1 MTISTEL
8 EYRSGFSNV
17 QVPGPEERLPALG
30 RIRPRSAPGRP
41 NRPLIIGIHMRSMS
55 RSFLLAGLLGALSV
69 GAVCL
74 PASGQALDRDIVT
87 TTRPLTAAQSTKV
100 ADFANAQITR
110 ITQGDAANLIEARD
124 TIIQDTRRP
133 GVTGVFLRAY
143 STALVPGIRTLLD
156 KSGTGDELFPLR
168 AENSLRILAFLRTP
182 ESLELLLASN
192 NPSRVSD
199 RGQRLVAAGLVP
211 LAVEPVPQ
219 SGLNSG
225 ALTGLARDISNN
237 LRDESDWLV
246 ALEDLRAMNAIALNP
261 GMTKENRAEVR
272 SMQFEAYADL
282 ANRVDASDQPSE
294 LVLSIH
300 RAMLGL
306 RDRLLANAT
315 ASDVSNKQIAQTLRS
330 MLVTIGEATVKQWDG
345 LQKSSQ
351 MYAAYEGTLRIGA
364 QLLSLLD
371 GRPDDAIDALAA
383 PMTEASKTRPDG
395 PARDKALA
403 NIKAALKKLG

>member
-1 MTISTEL
+1 
-8 EYRSGFSNV
+8 
-17 QVPGPEERLPALG
+17 
-30 RIRPRSAPGRP
+30 
-41 NRPLIIGIHMRSMS
+41 MRSMS
-55 RSFLLAGLLGALSV
+55 RSFLLAGLFGVLSA

-74 PASGQALDRDIVT
+74 PASGQALDREIVT
-87 TTRPLTAAQSTKV
+87 TTRPLTAAQTSKV
-100 ADFANAQITR
+100 SDFAAAQLSQIA
-110 ITQGDAANLIEARD
+110 QGDASSLIEARD
-124 TIIQDTRRP
+124 SIIQDTRRP

-143 STALVPGIRTLLD
+143 SKELVPGIRKILD
-156 KSGTGDELFPLR
+156 KPGTGDDLFTLR

-182 ESLELLLASN
+182 ESVDLLVASN

-225 ALTGLARDISNN
+225 GLTAMARDISEN
-237 LRDESDWLV
+237 LRDETDWLV

-272 SMQFEAYADL
+272 SMQFQAYADL
-282 ANRVDASDQPSE
+282 ANRVEASDQPSE

-306 RDRLLANAT
+306 RARLLANAT
-315 ASDVSNKQIAQTLRS
+315 AGDVSNKQIAQTLRS
-330 MLVTIGEATVKQWDG
+330 MLTTIGEATVKQWDG

-364 QLLSLLD
+364 QLLSLLE
-371 GRPDDAIDALAA
+371 GRPDEAIDALAA
-383 PMTEASKTRPDG
+383 PMTEALKTRPG
-395 PARDKALA
+395 GSARDKALA
-403 NIKAALKKLG
+403 NLKAALKKLD

>member
-1 MTISTEL
+1 
-8 EYRSGFSNV
+8 
-17 QVPGPEERLPALG
+17 
-30 RIRPRSAPGRP
+30 
-41 NRPLIIGIHMRSMS
+41 MRSMS
-55 RSFLLAGLLGALSV
+55 RSLLLAGLLGILSSGAL
-69 GAVCL
+69 CL
-74 PASGQALDRDIVT
+74 PASGQALDREIVT
-87 TTRPLTAAQSTKV
+87 TTRPLTAAQASMV
-100 ADFANAQITR
+100 ADFANAQLSR
-110 ITQGDAANLIEARD
+110 ITEGDAANLIEARD
-124 TIIQDTRRP
+124 TIIQDARRP

-156 KSGTGDELFPLR
+156 KSGTDDELFPLR

-182 ESLELLLASN
+182 DSVDLLVSAS

-225 ALTGLARDISNN
+225 ALTGLARELSNN
-237 LRDESDWLV
+237 LRDENDWLV
-246 ALEDLRAMNAIALNP
+246 VLEDLRAMNAIALNP
-261 GMTKENRAEVR
+261 GMTRQNRSEVR

-282 ANRVDASDQPSE
+282 ADRVEKADQPSE
-294 LVLSIH
+294 LVFSIH

-315 ASDVSNKQIAQTLRS
+315 ASDVSNKQIAQTLRN
-330 MLVTIGEATVKQWDG
+330 MLTTIGNAAVKQWDG
-345 LQKSSQ
+345 LQKSSK

-371 GRPDDAIDALAA
+371 GRPDDAVDALAT
-383 PMTEASKTRPDG
+383 PMTEALKTRPDG

-403 NIKAALKKLG
+403 NLKSALKKLD

>member
-1 MTISTEL
+1 
-8 EYRSGFSNV
+8 
-17 QVPGPEERLPALG
+17 
-30 RIRPRSAPGRP
+30 
-41 NRPLIIGIHMRSMS
+41 MRSMS
-55 RSFLLAGLLGALSV
+55 RSFLLAGLLGTLSL

-74 PASGQALDRDIVT
+74 PASGQALDSEIVT
-87 TTRPLTAAQSTKV
+87 TTRPLTAAQTSV
-100 ADFANAQITR
+100 VSDFAKAQLSR
-110 ITQGDAANLIEARD
+110 MAEDDAASLIEARD

-143 STALVPGIRTLLD
+143 STALVPGIRDLLKESSNED
-156 KSGTGDELFPLR
+156 QLSSLR
-168 AENSLRILAFLRTP
+168 AENALRILAFLRTP
-182 ESLELLLASN
+182 ESLDLLISVN
-192 NPSRVSD
+192 NPTRVSD

-237 LRDESDWLV
+237 LRDESDWLI

-261 GMTKENRAEVR
+261 GMTKENRSEVR
-272 SMQFEAYADL
+272 SMQFQAYDDL
-282 ANRVDASDQPSE
+282 ANRVEASEAPSE

-306 RDRLLANAT
+306 RARLLANAT
-315 ASDVSNKQIAQTLRS
+315 AGDVSNKQIAQTLRG
-330 MLVTIGEATVKQWDG
+330 MLTTIGKATVKQWDG

-351 MYAAYEGTLRIGA
+351 MFTAYEGTLRIGA

-371 GRPDDAIDALAA
+371 GRPDDAIDALAE
-383 PMTEASKTRPDG
+383 PMTRTLKDRPDG

-403 NIKAALKKLG
+403 DLKDALKKLG